1 MIKGIIF
8 DFDGTILDS
17 VEARIS
23 AWKAALADYGADVG
37 EDDIRRDIGI
47 PGSVLAGKYVKN
59 TYEVEMLQER
69 YFMNRIDSMHL
80 FPDVADTFNIL
91 RKRGVKIAVVT
102 STRRIVMDH
111 FTLNADIIV
120 TIDDVKHGKPSTE
133 SYEKAISELCLLKE
147 QTMVVGDIENDL
159 VPAKKLG
166 CVSVLVKHGRKVST
180 PYADHVIDEISDILG
195 LPEVVSEC

>member
-120 TIDDVKHGKPSTE
+120 TIDDGNIRTWSAEGTDYGCWRYRERSCSSKETGLRIRACKAWEE
-133 SYEKAISELCLLKE
+133 SINPICRPCY
-147 QTMVVGDIENDL
+147 
-159 VPAKKLG
+159 
-166 CVSVLVKHGRKVST
+166 R
-180 PYADHVIDEISDILG
+180 
-195 LPEVVSEC
+195 